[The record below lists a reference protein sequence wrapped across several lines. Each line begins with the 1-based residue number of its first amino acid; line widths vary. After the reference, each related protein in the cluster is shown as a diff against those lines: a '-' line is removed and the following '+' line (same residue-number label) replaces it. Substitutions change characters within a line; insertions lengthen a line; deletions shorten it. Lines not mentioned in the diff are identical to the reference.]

1 MLKCDTNNDHGQ
13 SRGVGRAVP
22 AIGNIPIAFMQLHGR
37 RMGRALRPLAMIKQY
52 KYGRHP
58 EIPSVL
64 LIARASFTHPAVLA
78 VSL

>member
-1 MLKCDTNNDHGQ
+1 M
-13 SRGVGRAVP
+13 
-22 AIGNIPIAFMQLHGR
+22 AFKQLHGR

-58 EIPSVL
+58 EILSVL